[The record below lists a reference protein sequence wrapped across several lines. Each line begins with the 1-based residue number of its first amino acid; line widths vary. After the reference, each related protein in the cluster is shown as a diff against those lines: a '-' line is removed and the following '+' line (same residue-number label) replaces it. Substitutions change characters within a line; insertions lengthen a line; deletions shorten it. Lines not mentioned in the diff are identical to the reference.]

1 MLFLLLVCPH
11 FEGEKSFL
19 EVIKLKKQIFLAIL
33 ATLAAAGSAMADQI
47 ILPEYPDPKI
57 PLVDETDGCYA
68 ISKVEELLGFAEL
81 INTASKEETAGICA
95 KLTAN
100 ITLNSNVLKT
110 ADGTSNVDE
119 NGQYIGII
127 PFVEWT
133 PIGTKEHPFL
143 GKFNGKGHT
152 IRGLYINDDSKFPIG
167 LFGYV
172 GNSAHAVAIDSLK
185 LDDFYIRSSY
195 NVGGLVCQNEGIL
208 SMTGDTLNGIV
219 YGNSA
224 AGSLVADY
232 FSDSSTT
239 SLTIR
244 NSSFDGMVSSS
255 FATGGLVGIAENLI
269 IENSTVR
276 GRVNGTTS
284 AGGFAGLV
292 EEQLSIRE
300 SFFEG
305 SVTASSSQ
313 AGGFVGQVNDAEVLI
328 ENSASKGDVK
338 TGIHGGS
345 LIGNFDKHKEERL
358 SSLKIINSKAEGNV
372 ESIGGFAGGLV
383 GYGLNT
389 VVEKSSFQGN
399 VKCSGID
406 CGGLVGSGF
415 NLTIKDSWSIGDV
428 SGSSTN
434 VGGLVGV
441 AKGDTE
447 IENSYSKGNVK
458 SGYPGVGG
466 LVGVAESNLTIRGSF
481 SEGDVQCENYYQAG
495 GLVGLAPSTTIE
507 NSYAKGNVSAKSGKA
522 GGLVGE
528 LIYTLSVR
536 NSYYAGKVS
545 ASDSS
550 SELGGIVGG
559 LSEKTVVT
567 LDNTFYLANEG
578 YKSYGDEEF
587 NGATAVSL
595 EKFADGTVA
604 VAMHDILY

>member
-1 MLFLLLVCPH
+1 M
-11 FEGEKSFL
+11 
-19 EVIKLKKQIFLAIL
+19 KKQIFLAIL

-224 AGSLVADY
+224 AGSFVADY